1 MKSYKVYRKDFIIPR
16 CTNACPAGVD
26 VPRYIRAVREGRY
39 DDAVAV
45 LREKLPLPTVC
56 ADACFAP
63 CEDVC
68 ACKQFG
74 DPVAI
79 RALKRAAVDNGRDV
93 WLQNK
98 RCSESTGKK
107 VAIIGAG
114 PTGLTA
120 AYYLAT
126 QGHAVTIYDAWP
138 EPGGTMQ
145 YGVPEFRL
153 PKARLKRDIQ
163 YILDLGVNFKGN
175 TAVGKDITYE
185 EIRQNFNAVLIA
197 CGTMANA
204 ELDLKGSGEEE
215 VIWGWDFLKEIAQG
229 KKIDLGSKVVVIGGG
244 NVALDAARTARR
256 MGASQVTLVYRRSKA
271 EMPALQAEVA
281 EAEKEGIEIMS
292 NWAPNQVLCE
302 EGVTALGLV
311 KCVSENDG
319 GRECK
324 LVYDEDITHCVNAD
338 TIIKA
343 IGQEAELSFLSGDP
357 ATLTSPTELNVKSD
371 TLQTGSEGVFA
382 GGDVVT
388 GPISIISA
396 IGQGRKAAE
405 AIDVYLGGTG
415 DVSEKLAQPEDEV
428 EIVPLSGQ
436 LLARQKM
443 STIKPW
449 ERVVGFDQVEMGLS
463 QQQIVN
469 EAGRCLDCDARKF
482 VVALNIENCKECGYC
497 VEVCGV
503 GTFGPANSFNTK
515 GYRPMECK
523 SSDWCVGCFKCYFAC
538 PDFAIDVKEA
548 NG

>member
-1 MKSYKVYRKDFIIPR
+1 MKSYEVYRKDFIIPR
-16 CTNACPAGVD
+16 CTSACPAGVD

-79 RALKRAAVDNGRDV
+79 RALKRAAVDNGSDV

-98 RCSESTGKK
+98 RHSESTGKK

-114 PTGLTA
+114 PAGLTA

-126 QGHAVTIYDAWP
+126 QGHAVTIYDTWP
-138 EPGGTMQ
+138 EPGGTMR
-145 YGVPEFRL
+145 YGIPEFRL

-163 YILDLGVNFKGN
+163 HILDLGVNFKGN
-175 TAVGKDITYE
+175 TAVGQDITYDE
-185 EIRQNFNAVLIA
+185 LRQNYNAVFIA

-229 KKIDLGSKVVVIGGG
+229 KELDLGSRVVVIGGG

-256 MGASQVTLVYRRSKA
+256 IGASQVTLVYRRSKS

-292 NWAPNQVLCE
+292 NWAPDQVLCE

-311 KCVSENDG
+311 KCESEDDG

-324 LVYDEDITHCVNAD
+324 LVYDENVTHCVNAD

-343 IGQEAELSFLSGDP
+343 IGQEADLSFLSGDS
-357 ATLTSPTELNVKSD
+357 AALTSPTELNVKSD

-388 GPISIISA
+388 GPTSIVSA

-428 EIVPLSGQ
+428 EIVPLSGE
-436 LLARQKM
+436 LLAGQKM

-463 QQQIVN
+463 QQQIAD
-469 EAGRCLDCDARKF
+469 EAGRCLECDARKF
-482 VVALNIENCKECGYC
+482 VVALNTENCKECGYC
-497 VEVCGV
+497 VEVCRV
-503 GTFGPANSFNTK
+503 DTFGPANSFNTK

-523 SSDWCVGCFKCYFAC
+523 SSDWCVGCFKCYFVC